1 MNMINNFKE
10 NQKIK
15 IKLIIVEISHTKKEQ
30 NIRKFL
36 SPIATTLGKNPQ
48 FGMFH
53 SALVV
58 GPWYLEWNNSSLCIP
73 RKCYSSAGKKKE
85 KKKKNFF

>member
-58 GPWYLEWNNSSLCIP
+58 GPWYLGL
-73 RKCYSSAGKKKE
+73 
-85 KKKKNFF
+85 KKKKKIFYFNTINFYY